1 MAPATCFA
9 SSNFTSPTRRYPFLV
24 AGSST
29 RFVPTSIT
37 TAPALI
43 MSPVTNSG
51 FPIATIRMSA
61 RRVTALISRVREWH
75 TVTVALPPGPS
86 CSSRAAMGR
95 PTMLERPT
103 ITACLP
109 VVSIPLRTSSCC
121 TPNGVAGRN
130 PVGSPIDTLP
140 TFSGWKPSTSLA
152 GATRPSTFCESICLG
167 SGSCTRM
174 PWIFESALSRS
185 TSASSSACVVSF
197 GRRTVSWWSPA
208 SSQALPFMRT

>member
-1 MAPATCFA
+1 
-9 SSNFTSPTRRYPFLV
+9 
-24 AGSST
+24 
-29 RFVPTSIT
+29 
-37 TAPALI
+37 

-95 PTMLERPT
+95 PTMLDRPT

-109 VVSIPLRTSSCC
+109 VVSLPLRTSSCC

-140 TFSGWKPSTSLA
+140 PFSGWKPSTSLA
-152 GATRPSTFCESICLG
+152 AARPGVTPRLA
-167 SGSCTRM
+167 R
-174 PWIFESALSRS
+174 ARS
-185 TSASSSACVVSF
+185 T
-197 GRRTVSWWSPA
+197 PA
-208 SSQALPFMRT
+208 SSARIARPGAVPSISLPGKVHRAGLADADDLELPGLLQLTLDLARDLVGELAGLAVVDRAGRHHH